1 MVMNDQSS
9 DIMLDILE
17 QCKEDGRIP
26 HPKEDHIR
34 FLMANGM
41 GQKKEDGWL
50 ISREERIDIAM
61 ALMAEGIDAE
71 KVVQHMTWKDFEG
84 LVAGILERNG
94 YRCIES
100 FRRIGNDEIEGMEI
114 DVIGVKERKILS
126 VDAKMWGIRKGK
138 ASALKSAAE
147 DQFDRTKRLGNQ
159 LDTVSQKI
167 GGLEPGDYEL
177 TPVLVTWFVEDIQF
191 HDGIPMVPVFKLNS
205 FVLELDRYH
214 SLIKHLEGSFK
225 GGQQTLQ

>member
-1 MVMNDQSS
+1 MTMNQQST

-17 QCKEDGRIP
+17 KCKEDGLIP
-26 HPKEDHIR
+26 NPEENHTH

-41 GQKKEDGWL
+41 GQREGEKWK

-61 ALMAEGIDAE
+61 ALMAEGVDAE

-94 YRCIES
+94 YRCTES
-100 FRRIGNDEIEGMEI
+100 FRHVGNENVNGMEI
-114 DVIGVKERKILS
+114 DVIGVKGRTILS

-147 DQFDRTKRLGNQ
+147 DQFERTKRLRNQ
-159 LDTVSQKI
+159 LDVVSEKV
-167 GGLEPGDYEL
+167 GGLKSGNYEL
-177 TPVLVTWFVEDIQF
+177 TPVLVTWFVEEIRF
-191 HDGIPMVPVFKLNS
+191 HEGIPMVPMFKLNS

-214 SLIKHLEGSFK
+214 SLIKHVESSFA
-225 GGQQTLQ
+225 GDQQTLQ

>member
-1 MVMNDQSS
+1 MMMNDQST

-34 FLMANGM
+34 FLIANGM

-61 ALMAEGIDAE
+61 ALMAEGVDAE

-100 FRRIGNDEIEGMEI
+100 FRRVGDEEIKGMEI
-114 DVIGVKERKILS
+114 DVIGIKGQKILS

-138 ASALKSAAE
+138 SSALKLAAE
-147 DQFDRTKRLGNQ
+147 EQFERTKRLCNQ
-159 LDTVSQKI
+159 LDMISQKI
-167 GGLEPGDYEL
+167 GDLEPGNYEL

-191 HDGIPMVPVFKLNS
+191 HEGVPMVPVFKLNS
-205 FVLELDRYH
+205 FVLELVRYH
-214 SLIKHLEGSFK
+214 SLIKHLEASFND
-225 GGQQTLQ
+225 G